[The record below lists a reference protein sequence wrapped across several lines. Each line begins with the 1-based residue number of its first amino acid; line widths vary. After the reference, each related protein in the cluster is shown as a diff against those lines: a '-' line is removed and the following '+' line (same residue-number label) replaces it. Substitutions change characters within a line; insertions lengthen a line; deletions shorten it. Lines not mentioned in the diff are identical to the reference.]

1 MRYGSRDLNLEAFL
15 GSRGSTASG
24 LAPTDSCLGSSP
36 RICLRSIPTHL
47 HRIPKTGLSTILRP
61 FFAQSHKYRIINPF
75 PISYAFQPGL
85 RVRLTL
91 GRLPLPRKPWIYGEY
106 VFTYFIVTHV
116 SIITSLQS
124 SMPSDTPSARSERSP
139 TQSPKEIAKASVPC
153 LAPLHFRR
161 SAIEPVS
168 YYAFFK
174 RWLLLSQRPGCLHN
188 ATTLTTEHAFGGLS
202 CRSGLLPF

>member
-24 LAPTDSCLGSSP
+24 LTPTDSCLGSSP
-36 RICLRSIPTHL
+36 RICLRSTPTHL

-124 SMPSDTPSARSERSP
+124 TKPFGSASARRERSP
-139 TQSPKEIAKASVPC
+139 TSCQRQIRSFGSMLSPVT
-153 LAPLHFRR
+153 F
-161 SAIEPVS
+161 SA
-168 YYAFFK
+168 
-174 RWLLLSQRPGCLHN
+174 QRH
-188 ATTLTTEHAFGGLS
+188 
-202 CRSGLLPF
+202 

>member
-24 LAPTDSCLGSSP
+24 LTPTDSCLGSSP

-106 VFTYFIVTHV
+106 VFHIFYRYSCQHLLLKALHDASSV
-116 SIITSLQS
+116 SLHSALQC
-124 SMPSDTPSARSERSP
+124 SP
-139 TQSPKEIAKASVPC
+139 TTHTLKYESAASVPV
-153 LAPLHFRR
+153 LSPGTS
-161 SAIEPVS
+161 SAQI
-168 YYAFFK
+168 
-174 RWLLLSQRPGCLHN
+174 RWTSELLRFL
-188 ATTLTTEHAFGGLS
+188 
-202 CRSGLLPF
+202 

>member
-36 RICLRSIPTHL
+36 RICLRSTPTHL

-106 VFTYFIVTHV
+106 VFPIFYRYSCQHNHF
-116 SIITSLQS
+116 
-124 SMPSDTPSARSERSP
+124 SAVHETFRFRFSPQRTLPYQLSE
-139 TQSPKEIAKASVPC
+139 TNPK
-153 LAPLHFRR
+153 LR
-161 SAIEPVS
+161 
-168 YYAFFK
+168 
-174 RWLLLSQRPGCLHN
+174 Q
-188 ATTLTTEHAFGGLS
+188 HA
-202 CRSGLLPF
+202 